1 MLTFTAARTGMA
13 RRAGGVLAAV
23 AVTLALGGR
32 TDPASAQGAVR
43 QVFGDW
49 KLRCETPPGA
59 QNEQCALTTEGA
71 DKDRSDAILGILVF
85 KTADRKANLIRVIAP
100 PRVLLTAQLGLRV
113 DNVELGRIPFQHCVS
128 TGCIADSPMDDKV
141 IKQLRTGQT
150 AMFSIY
156 FSPEEGIGFPV
167 ELKGF
172 SEGFDK
178 LP

>member
-1 MLTFTAARTGMA
+1 LF
-13 RRAGGVLAAV
+13 LAAV
-23 AVTLALGGR
+23 ALGPCGR
-32 TDPASAQGAVR
+32 TDPAAAQGAVR
-43 QVFGDW
+43 QVFGEW
-49 KLRCETPPGA
+49 QLRCETPPGA
-59 QNEQCALTTEGA
+59 QSEQCGLWAYVA
-71 DKDRSDAILGILVF
+71 DKDRADAILRILVF
-85 KTADRKANLIRVIAP
+85 KTADRKASLIRIIAP
-100 PRVLLTAQLGLRV
+100 SSVLLSAQLGLRV
-113 DNVELGRIPFQHCVS
+113 DNIDLGRIPFQHCLPN
-128 TGCIADSPMDDKV
+128 GCIADSPMDDKV

>member
-1 MLTFTAARTGMA
+1 MRTPTAARVPWRVGLF
-13 RRAGGVLAAV
+13 LAAV
-23 AVTLALGGR
+23 ALGPCGR

-43 QVFGDW
+43 QVFGEW
-49 KLRCETPPGA
+49 QLRCETPPGA
-59 QNEQCALTTEGA
+59 QSEQCGLWTTVA
-71 DKDRSDAILGILVF
+71 DKDRADAILRILVF
-85 KTADRKANLIRVIAP
+85 KTADRKASLIRIIAP
-100 PRVLLTAQLGLRV
+100 PGVLLSAQLGLRV
-113 DNVELGRIPFQHCVS
+113 DNVDLGRIPYQHCLPN
-128 TGCIADSPMDDKV
+128 GCIADSPMDDKV

-172 SEGFDK
+172 GEGFDK